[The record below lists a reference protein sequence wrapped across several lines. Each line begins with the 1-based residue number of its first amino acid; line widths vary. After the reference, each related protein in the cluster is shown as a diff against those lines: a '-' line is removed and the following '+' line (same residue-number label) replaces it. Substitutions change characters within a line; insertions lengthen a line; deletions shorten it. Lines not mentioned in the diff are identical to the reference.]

1 MSTSDSITI
10 HSLSDPSGKDFLR
23 ALLLTGRCIP
33 FIGAGFTA
41 GEQAFKE
48 KVPSGDEFMTM
59 MRKAINDSPTPDKPT
74 PSSLDRY
81 NFQQLADEY
90 FREPIVP
97 LDQIKTTLRDYFT
110 QVPITSEAKKDF
122 IRWDWEYLYTL
133 NIDDAIE
140 RELNAIKVLPF
151 TEFAQH
157 KTTQFVYKLH
167 GDAADAITAGT
178 ADAMKLV
185 FGSADYVTSLI
196 TNRALIS
203 TLTNDIAERHLLFVG
218 CSLSDELDI
227 LFSLAQSKFTVE
239 SATATN
245 RVYITSRAPTDYE
258 SKKKLR
264 SYGITEV
271 LVVDYAE
278 FYAFVASIDS
288 PHSALKSPLDPYI
301 YTYKKTTRPVQ
312 KAFLQYLLQTSWTA
326 HEDPANLA
334 ISRDDL
340 RMVAPLIAEPMVVL
354 WGRRFSGRTTFL
366 FAILALYANRKRYF
380 IPSSAA
386 TSDTLLNT
394 ILRAKDALIA
404 IDSGAMSYQQ
414 LQVIVRKLDQIRE
427 NNTTI
432 LLATSRASLSA
443 LGAHLANFALEVKDR
458 MSAIETKKINAKLE
472 PYGISKSWR
481 SSVQNLN
488 NIFALSE
495 SLVVGKLLKQQ
506 SRLHDNITR
515 LHQQW
520 AASSVGKLEF
530 SVLFYLGTRQRIYSR
545 YFRELA
551 HAAGLSHLANSHFTD
566 FAKQWEPFVELEDA
580 DPSSMRSERSMS
592 VIVANANAWIHYSI
606 GRLSVK
612 LGASE
617 TASQIVQTF
626 ATMNKVEDKAFELL
640 LFDNLNAIF
649 AEELTELRASVI
661 REVYERLAPILAG
674 EPDYWLQRAKGSYY
688 LSNDV
693 PDLLVAVEFCE
704 KSIVQRA
711 AKTSTNAKL
720 TKANLLG
727 KICKVKKAPD
737 DDDILRAIEAYV
749 EAIGSRAEN
758 PLYIDELLRK
768 SKTGKGYMSLVCR
781 LGRMRA
787 GLLPHK
793 HEIDLIQSYITG
805 QI

>member
-1 MSTSDSITI
+1 MSTADSISVY
-10 HSLSDPSGKDFLR
+10 SLSDISGKDFLR
-23 ALLLTGRCIP
+23 GLLLTGRCIP

-41 GEQAFKE
+41 GEQALNG
-48 KVPSGDEFMTM
+48 KVPSGAEFMEM
-59 MRKAINDSPTPDKPT
+59 MRTAISNAPTLEKPS

-81 NFQQLADEY
+81 SFQQLADEY
-90 FREPIVP
+90 FREQIVP
-97 LDQIKTTLRDYFT
+97 LDQIKTTLRDHFT
-110 QVPITSEAKKDF
+110 RVPITSEAKKDF

-178 ADAMKLV
+178 SDAMKVV
-185 FGSADYVTSLI
+185 FGSADYITSLI
-196 TNRALIS
+196 TNRSLIS

-218 CSLSDELDI
+218 CSLTDELDI
-227 LFSLAQSKFTVE
+227 LFALAQSKTAAV
-239 SATATN
+239 APPATN
-245 RVYITSRAPTDYE
+245 RVYITARAPTDYE

-288 PHSALKSPLDPYI
+288 PHQAVKSPLDPYT
-301 YTYKKTTRPVQ
+301 YSYKKAARQTPE
-312 KAFLQYLLQTSWTA
+312 AFLQYLLQTSWTA
-326 HEDPANLA
+326 HEDPTDLA
-334 ISRDDL
+334 VSRDDL
-340 RMVAPLIAEPMVVL
+340 RRVSPLIAEPMVVL
-354 WGRRFSGRTTFL
+354 WGRRFSGRTTLL
-366 FAILALYANRKRYF
+366 FAVLTLHANRKRYF

-386 TSDTLLNT
+386 TSDSLLNT

-414 LQVIVRKLDQIRE
+414 LQVIVRKLDQVRE

-432 LLATSRASLSA
+432 LLATNRASLSA
-443 LGAHLANFALEVKDR
+443 LGSVLTNCALEVHDR
-458 MSAIETKKINAKLE
+458 MSAVEAKKINTKLE
-472 PYGISKSWR
+472 PYGISKAWR
-481 SSVQNLN
+481 PNVQNLN
-488 NIFALSE
+488 NIFSLSE
-495 SLVVGKLLKQQ
+495 SLVVRKLLKQQ

-515 LHQQW
+515 LQQQW

-551 HAAGLSHLANSHFTD
+551 QAAGLGHLANSHFSD

-580 DPSSMRSERSMS
+580 DPSSMRSERSVK

-606 GRLSVK
+606 GRLSLK

-626 ATMNKVEDKAFELL
+626 ATMNQVEDKAFELL

-649 AEELTELRASVI
+649 AEELTDLRASVI
-661 REVYERLAPILAG
+661 REVYERLAPLLAG
-674 EPDYWLQRAKGSYY
+674 APDYWLQRAKGFYY

-693 PDLLVAVEFCE
+693 QDLLVAVEFCE

-727 KICKVKKAPD
+727 KICKVKKNAD
-737 DDDILRAIEAYV
+737 DSDIVRAIEAYV
-749 EAIGSRAEN
+749 EAIRSRSEN

-781 LGRMRA
+781 MGLKRV

-793 HEIDLIQSYITG
+793 YEIDLIQSYIAG